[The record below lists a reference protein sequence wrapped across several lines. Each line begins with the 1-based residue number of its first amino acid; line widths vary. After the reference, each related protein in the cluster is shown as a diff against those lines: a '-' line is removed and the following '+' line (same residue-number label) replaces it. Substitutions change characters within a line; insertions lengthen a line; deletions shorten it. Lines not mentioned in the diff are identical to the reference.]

1 MYVLFYFLLILK
13 IKEED
18 ILFSGEVTEIKTAS
32 SSFHFPHISE
42 LVELLR
48 MTCQEST
55 TLCTSLKDGLKKEY
69 SVNKSRW

>member
-1 MYVLFYFLLILK
+1 MSEFFCFLLILK

-32 SSFHFPHISE
+32 FSSHFPHISE

-48 MTCQEST
+48 TICQEST
-55 TLCTSLKDGLKKEY
+55 TLFTSLKDGLKKEY
-69 SVNKSRW
+69 SVNKSKW

>member
-1 MYVLFYFLLILK
+1 MYVLFCFLLILK

>member
-1 MYVLFYFLLILK
+1 MYVLFCFLLILK

-18 ILFSGEVTEIKTAS
+18 IFFSGEVTEIKTAS

-55 TLCTSLKDGLKKEY
+55 TWCTSLKDGLKKEY
-69 SVNKSRW
+69 SVNKSKW